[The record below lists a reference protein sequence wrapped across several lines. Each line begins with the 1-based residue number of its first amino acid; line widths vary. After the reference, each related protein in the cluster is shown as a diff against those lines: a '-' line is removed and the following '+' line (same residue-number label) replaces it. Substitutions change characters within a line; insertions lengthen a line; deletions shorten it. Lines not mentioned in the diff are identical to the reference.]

1 MCLQGLPTITK
12 MVTEAKTAPPASSN
26 STNSSAAGLSA
37 AHRAE
42 PTMALN
48 LVVSL
53 LAIVCATRL
62 VVN

>member
-12 MVTEAKTAPPASSN
+12 MVTEAKTAEPASN
-26 STNSSAAGLSA
+26 STNTTGGLDAGS
-37 AHRAE
+37 HRAE

-53 LAIVCATRL
+53 LAMICASRL
-62 VVN
+62 VVA